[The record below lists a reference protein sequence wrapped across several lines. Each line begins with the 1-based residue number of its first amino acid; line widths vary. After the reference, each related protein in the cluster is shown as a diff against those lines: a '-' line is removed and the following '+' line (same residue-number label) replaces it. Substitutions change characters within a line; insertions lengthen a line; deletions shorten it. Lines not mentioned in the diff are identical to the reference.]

1 MDTIKTLRILG
12 KRGRITVPEEIRDEI
27 GLERGDIVSFEI
39 LDDDSAVI
47 RRERLCDNCVTESNQ
62 TDMMKLLVKAMQFAH
77 PGESAQDAF
86 EFLTDLTPP
95 QRFDCVARII
105 ADWAEKL
112 HEK

>member
-1 MDTIKTLRILG
+1 METMKTLRILG
-12 KRGRITVPEEIRDEI
+12 KRGRVTVPQEVRNEI
-27 GLERGDIVSFEI
+27 GLERGDVVSFAVM
-39 LDDDSAVI
+39 DADSVLVK
-47 RRERLCDNCVTESNQ
+47 RERLCDNCVTETNQ
-62 TDMMKLLVKAMQFAH
+62 TDMMKLLVQAMHFAK

-105 ADWAEKL
+105 ADWAEKI

>member
-1 MDTIKTLRILG
+1 MEAVKTLRILG
-12 KRGRITVPEEIRDEI
+12 KRGRVTVPQEVRDEI
-27 GLERGDIVSFEI
+27 GLERGDVVSFDVVDE
-39 LDDDSAVI
+39 DSVLV
-47 RRERLCDNCVTESNQ
+47 RRERLCDSCVTQTNQ
-62 TDMMKLLVKAMQFAH
+62 TDMMKLLVQAMRLAH

-105 ADWAEKL
+105 ADWAEKI

>member
-1 MDTIKTLRILG
+1 METMKTLRILG
-12 KRGRITVPEEIRDEI
+12 KRGRVTVPQEVRDEI
-27 GLERGDIVSFEI
+27 GLERGDVVSFAV
-39 LDDDSAVI
+39 LDEDSVLVKK
-47 RRERLCDNCVTESNQ
+47 ERLCENCVTETNQ
-62 TDMMKLLVKAMQFAH
+62 TDMMKLLVQAMHFAK

-105 ADWAEKL
+105 ADWAEKI